1 MPFQPINFAAIQPDG
16 SPVLRDFVNNLVKG
30 YQAGQMP
37 YEMQRKAEQEQLANA
52 FQQMK
57 NQQEPQRFQTEQQN
71 AESQRAYQEAN
82 TNRVNTMTPVEALQQ
97 TLINKY
103 YPQLTQSQIN
113 EKNAQTNKTNT
124 MIPLDAKY
132 QDLINTFY
140 PREKEAEIAQK
151 GAMTKY
157 YNQGGP
163 GQGVGGKEWNH
174 FQNSIAQANPKLSQ
188 DQLQDAINAYGFG
201 RTTLADGTPFNIS
214 ADMKN
219 SRDRVFKYGTTA
231 AALNRNIF
239 GEQAEN
245 EIPVV
250 SKYIEEGFKP
260 YDNSLMKGYAFDFE
274 KDKFDVNNP
283 AAQERVGKRMA
294 ANALTF
300 EKSQI
305 QQMLASG
312 KTTAQATREIENL
325 TTGFLKSMN
334 IVVSPK
340 ALEVMRNTMDSA
352 FKDMY
357 KARKNVDIGA
367 ASAGLNKNNTEKSS
381 NSSLKPPKKV
391 TFEELEKL

>member
-1 MPFQPINFAAIQPDG
+1 MPFQPINFAALQPQG
-16 SPVLRDFVNNLVKG
+16 SPFAQNFIDNIVKG

-37 YEMQRKAEQEQLANA
+37 YQMQRQAEQEQLANA
-52 FQQMK
+52 FQKMK
-57 NQQEPQRFQTEQQN
+57 NQQEPERFQNEQQN
-71 AESQRAYQEAN
+71 TLAEQILRKAN
-82 TNRVNTMTPVEALQQ
+82 ADKINTMLPSDL
-97 TLINKY
+97 
-103 YPQLTQSQIN
+103 
-113 EKNAQTNKTNT
+113 
-124 MIPLDAKY
+124 KY
-132 QDLINTFY
+132 QDLINKFY
-140 PREKEAEIAQK
+140 GPEKQAEIAQK
-151 GAMTKY
+151 GAMTNY

-174 FQNSIAQANPKLSQ
+174 FQNSVSQANPNLSQ
-188 DQLQDAINAYGFG
+188 EQLKEAVNAYGFG
-201 RTTLADGTPFNIS
+201 KTTLADGTPFNIS

-219 SRDRVFKYGTTA
+219 SRDRYVKYGTTS

-250 SKYIEEGFKP
+250 SKYIEDGFKP
-260 YDNSLMKGYAFDFE
+260 YDNALMKGYAFDFE

-312 KTTAQATREIENL
+312 KTTAQATKEIENL

-340 ALEVMRNTMDSA
+340 ALSTMRNTMDSA

-367 ASAGLNKNNTEKSS
+367 ASAGLNSNKNNTEKSS